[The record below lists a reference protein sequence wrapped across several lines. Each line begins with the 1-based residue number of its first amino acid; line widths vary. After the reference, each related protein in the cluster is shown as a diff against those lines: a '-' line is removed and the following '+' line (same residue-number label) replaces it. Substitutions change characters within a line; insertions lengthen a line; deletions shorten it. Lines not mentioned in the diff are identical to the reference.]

1 MSLLPRADRM
11 GEDVLPNRASPALEG
26 VGPASSRPLE
36 AAPNELWEWLRLLN
50 RRKSLIVGA
59 GLVAVAMMALI
70 IAQATPLYK
79 ASSRIM
85 LDTRTFK
92 VVSTE
97 AALSGVDTL
106 NLGAIQS
113 ELEVIQSEFLIG
125 RVVDR
130 LGLASN
136 PDFNGTRPPG
146 FLDTALEP
154 VRELWHSGIASVLA
168 PAPKQAAPP
177 PTARPARPAGR
188 TEDSDPG
195 RRAAIGSVSGHLNV
209 SLLGRSFVIMV
220 TVESPDGAMSAR
232 VANAIAEV
240 YLADQVDNKNE
251 ANRRATEWL
260 EERLAEL
267 RRNLQVAEEAVA
279 TYRRDKGLS
288 GSPEAAV
295 SSQSLTELNNKYISA
310 KTRRIEKEGRLV
322 ALSKASL
329 NPNELANIAE
339 VASNATLGSLRTQE
353 GELTRKVA
361 ELSIQ
366 FGPNHPKL
374 IQAQT
379 ELASVRGRFLQQ
391 TQSITLAIRA
401 ELDAAKSEEEEL
413 KTQVDRASIL
423 SNGTTQYEAEL
434 KQLEREA
441 QSNRTLYES
450 FLNRF
455 KELREQQD
463 IQRADARI
471 LAYAWP
477 STSPS
482 SPNYKTGLFAAFLIG
497 CLLGVA
503 GSIAAEKL
511 DRVFRSASQVETAT
525 GVAVLGMVPLVKGAM
540 GQRAS
545 IVNQVLDKTTSSAA
559 EAMRAVFT
567 AISLSNLDRPP
578 RVIAVTSST
587 PGEGKTTFAA
597 ALGGLLT
604 KMNASRRGAAGRSR
618 PAPRQ
623 PCRGLRRQGSQ
634 QPRPRHHRRI
644 SDGHQDAGPV
654 HPSRRQVGRRL
665 YLRPARYA
673 ERSRS
678 AGVAR
683 HEGRPGDLRRAL
695 RPGDPR
701 QPAGHGGVGCAH
713 HLAACRL
720 HDLRRAV
727 GQDRARCRDARG
739 GRPAQRHRPRRHR
752 DQHGESRQ
760 ARDVRVRRLR
770 RLLLAVPGL
779 LRCRPAGRCRRRP
792 GQAQADHAPRREVGR
807 RQIER
812 PAPHAFVLHAIVN
825 GPRGPIMRWSCPQ
838 QGGTIQ

>member
-11 GEDVLPNRASPALEG
+11 GEDAIPNRASPALEG
-26 VGPASSRPLE
+26 MGSSSSRPLE

-168 PAPKQAAPP
+168 PAPKQVAAP
-177 PTARPARPAGR
+177 APAQRAPRAAGR

-195 RRAAIGSVSGHLNV
+195 RRSAIGAVSGGLSV

-339 VASNATLGSLRTQE
+339 VASNSALGSLRTQE
-353 GELTRKVA
+353 SELTRKVA

-366 FGPNHPKL
+366 FGPNHPRL
-374 IQAQT
+374 IQAHT
-379 ELASVRGRFLQQ
+379 ELASVRSRFLQQ

-413 KTQVDRASIL
+413 KTQVERASVL
-423 SNGTTQYEAEL
+423 SGATSQYEAEL

-441 QSNRTLYES
+441 QSNRALYES

-482 SPNYKTGLFAAFLIG
+482 SPNYKTGLFAAFIIG

-604 KMNASRRGAAGRSR
+604 KMNASRRV
-618 PAPRQ
+618 
-623 PCRGLRRQGSQ
+623 LLV
-634 QPRPRHHRRI
+634 
-644 SDGHQDAGPV
+644 D
-654 HPSRRQVGRRL
+654 L
-665 YLRPARYA
+665 
-673 ERSRS
+673 
-678 AGVAR
+678 
-683 HEGRPGDLRRAL
+683 DLRRANL
-695 RPGDPR
+695 AVAFGVKDRNSPGLGTIDEYLMGTKTLDQCIRRDDKSGVDYICARPDTPNA
-701 QPAGHGGVGCAH
+701 PEVLESHAMKAA
-713 HLAACRL
+713 LATFAERY
-720 HDLRRAV
+720 DLVILDSPPVMAV
-727 GQDRARCRDARG
+727 SDARIISQL
-739 GRPAQRHRPRRHR
+739 ADYTIFVVQWAKT
-752 DQHGESRQ
+752 
-760 ARDVRVRRLR
+760 ARDVVT
-770 RLLLAVPGL
+770 LAVGALRNVTDRVGIVINKVNLAKHALYEYGDYGDYYSRYQGYYGAGTPATADGGL
-779 LRCRPAGRCRRRP
+779 DKLKRMV
-792 GQAQADHAPRREVGR
+792 PRV
-807 RQIER
+807 
-812 PAPHAFVLHAIVN
+812 VK
-825 GPRGPIMRWSCPQ
+825 
-838 QGGTIQ
+838 